1 MADTT
6 ARGVAASGRPA
17 VRGPHPAP
25 VRSIQVPD
33 VAPPYD
39 DARPARPVR
48 PRRAPRHA
56 AKTPIQSQRL
66 APATPGGQAA
76 DPWPGRFAQVLAE
89 TLAGTRPAR
98 QIEPWT
104 SQRARERISR
114 LGPMLATGDRPRIR
128 RLIASSPVGG
138 VLEMTVVIG
147 LGNRVLALA
156 VRLERA
162 DVQPRCATGRQGG
175 GPQPGTGPW
184 RCTAVEAV

>member
-17 VRGPHPAP
+17 ARGPRQAP
-25 VRSIQVPD
+25 VRSIPVPD

-39 DARPARPVR
+39 DARQ
-48 PRRAPRHA
+48 PRRGRAPRHGA
-56 AKTPIQSQRL
+56 ETPIQSQRL
-66 APATPGGQAA
+66 APAVPGGQVA
-76 DPWPGRFAQVLAE
+76 DPWPGRFAQALAE

-128 RLIASSPVGG
+128 RLIASSPAGG

-147 LGNRVLALA
+147 LGGRVLALA
-156 VRLERA
+156 VRLERT
-162 DVQPRCATGRQGG
+162 DVQPRCGTGSQGR
-175 GPQPGTGPW
+175 GPRPRTGPW
-184 RCTAVEAV
+184 RCTAVESV

>member
-6 ARGVAASGRPA
+6 ARGAAATRRPA
-17 VRGPHPAP
+17 ARGPRPAS
-25 VRSIQVPD
+25 VRSIPVPD

-39 DARPARPVR
+39 DARP
-48 PRRAPRHA
+48 PRRAPRRA
-56 AKTPIQSQRL
+56 AETPIQPQRL
-66 APATPGGQAA
+66 APAAPGGQSA

-128 RLIASSPVGG
+128 RLIASSPAGG
-138 VLEMTVVIG
+138 VLEMTVIIG
-147 LGNRVLALA
+147 LGSRVLALA
-156 VRLERA
+156 VRLERT
-162 DVQPRCATGRQGG
+162 DGQPRCGAGRPGR
-175 GPQPGTGPW
+175 GPGPRTGPW
-184 RCTAVEAV
+184 RCTAVETA